1 VKAPQTPIRTPSA
14 GLVVFALWLLVF
26 AASSQIMVISPLLP
40 LVGTSLGIPDHLLGT
55 LVTAYSLMVGLFALV
70 AGPFSDRF
78 GRRRILLIGTG
89 TMTLALLLHT
99 LIVGY
104 FSFVLL
110 RVLAGVAGGILS
122 GAAVSYVGDFFPYE
136 RRGWAL
142 GWIMSGSAA
151 GQILGIPIGVMLAG
165 AWGFRIPFLL
175 FGGAMAATF
184 LLVFLRLPQP
194 DVERSANPV
203 TLTRAVGNY
212 LALLGRREIAAA
224 AVAFSLMFM
233 GVGLFVVYFPTWLES
248 DIGAT
253 PNQIAVLF
261 FCGGIANVL
270 VGPQAGKLSDRIG
283 RKRIVLIS
291 CAGLSCLMAMAT
303 LVIHSVEAAYLF
315 FFLTMGLVAMRIS
328 PFSALLTALAE
339 DRERGILLSLT
350 VALGQVGFAIGGG
363 VAGLLY
369 ATSGYATTS
378 RLAGASVLGMGLLV
392 AILVPEPPRKGALH
406 PPPGEE
412 GAGA

>member
-1 VKAPQTPIRTPSA
+1 
-14 GLVVFALWLLVF
+14 
-26 AASSQIMVISPLLP
+26 MVISPLLP
-40 LVGTSLGIPDHLLGT
+40 LVGSSLGIADHLLGT

-89 TMTLALLLHT
+89 TMTVALLLHT

-151 GQILGIPIGVMLAG
+151 GQILGIPMGVLLAG
-165 AWGFRIPFLL
+165 AWGFRVPFLL

-184 LLVFLRLPQP
+184 LLVLLRLPQP
-194 DVERSANPV
+194 DVQRNPNPV
-203 TLTRAVGNY
+203 TLRRAIGGY
-212 LALLGRREIAAA
+212 LSLLQRKAIASA

-233 GVGLFVVYFPTWLES
+233 GVGLFVVYFPTWLET

-253 PNQIAVLF
+253 SGQIAALF

-270 VGPQAGKLSDRIG
+270 VGPQAGRISDRVG

-291 CAGLSCLMAMAT
+291 CAGLSVLMAIAT
-303 LVIHSVEAAYLF
+303 LVIQSVGAAYLF
-315 FFLTMGLVAMRIS
+315 FFFLMALVAMRIS

-363 VAGLLY
+363 LAGLLY
-369 ATSGYATTS
+369 AGSGYGTTA
-378 RLAGASVLGMGLLV
+378 RLAAASVFAMGLLV
-392 AILVPEPPRKGALH
+392 AFMVPEPARKIPDTPSPGVKS
-406 PPPGEE
+406 PP
-412 GAGA
+412 A